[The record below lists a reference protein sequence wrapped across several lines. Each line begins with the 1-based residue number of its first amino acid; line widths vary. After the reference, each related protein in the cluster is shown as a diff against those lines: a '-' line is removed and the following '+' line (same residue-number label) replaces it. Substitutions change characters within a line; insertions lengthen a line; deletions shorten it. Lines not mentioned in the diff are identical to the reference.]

1 MKPKKIL
8 KIVSTLL
15 LANTLS
21 FPSIAAIKPIS
32 TEQCEKMKTQRVLTD
47 KNPVPCERL
56 TTVSFPLINFAG
68 REDKGQVVVLDVVAE
83 RTQIIFD
90 RLFKQK
96 FPINKALLMEAY
108 NGDDNASMNDN
119 NTSAFNGR
127 PITGGSDWSLHA
139 YGVAIDINPLQN
151 PYISF
156 DDQAHATILPP
167 QAANLSINRLN
178 YRPKKDFRVGMAEQA
193 IDIFAENGF
202 IGWGGYWNYP
212 IDYQHFEIGSKKFVQ
227 QLINLSPCEARH
239 VFDRYAKSYA
249 DCMAK
254 SSICP
259 HAAAR
264 AACVA
269 KIIQ

>member
-1 MKPKKIL
+1 MKPKKIV
-8 KIVSTLL
+8 KIGYALI

-21 FPSIAAIKPIS
+21 FSSVAAIRPIS
-32 TEQCEKMKTQRVLTD
+32 IEQCEKMKMQEVITD
-47 KNPVPCERL
+47 KNPVPCDRL
-56 TTVSFPLINFAG
+56 RKVSFPFINFAG
-68 REDKGQVVVLDVVAE
+68 SEDKGQIVVLDAVAE

-90 RLFKQK
+90 TLFKQK
-96 FPINKALLMEAY
+96 FPINKALLMEIY
-108 NGDDNASMNDN
+108 DGDDNASMNDN

-156 DDQAHATILPP
+156 DDPAHATILPP
-167 QAANLSINRLN
+167 KAASLSINRLN

-227 QLINLSPCEARH
+227 RLINLPPCEARY
-239 VFDRYAKSYA
+239 VFDRYAKSYT
-249 DCMAK
+249 DCVAK
-254 SSICP
+254 ISICP

-269 KIIQ
+269 KIMQ

>member
-1 MKPKKIL
+1 MKSKKIL
-8 KIVSTLL
+8 KIVCTLIL
-15 LANTLS
+15 SNALS
-21 FPSIAAIKPIS
+21 FPSVAGIKPIS
-32 TEQCEKMKTQRVLTD
+32 PEQCEKMKTQGVITD

-56 TTVSFPLINFAG
+56 RTVSFPLINFAG
-68 REDKGQVVVLDVVAE
+68 GEDKGQVVVLDVVAE
-83 RTQIIFD
+83 RTQIIFNT
-90 RLFKQK
+90 LYKQK
-96 FPINKALLMEAY
+96 FPINKALLMETY

-156 DDQAHATILPP
+156 DEQGHVGILPALADK
-167 QAANLSINRLN
+167 QSINRLN
-178 YRPKKDFRVGMAEQA
+178 YRPKKDFRAGMAEEA

-202 IGWGGYWNYP
+202 ISWGGYWNYP
-212 IDYQHFEIGSKKFVQ
+212 IDYQHFEVGSRKFVQ
-227 QLINLSPCEARH
+227 QLINLSPCKAQR
-239 VFDRYAKSYA
+239 VFNQYAKSYA

-254 SSICP
+254 SSVCP

>member
-1 MKPKKIL
+1 MKPKKKV
-8 KIVSTLL
+8 KIVYALILSH
-15 LANTLS
+15 TLS
-21 FPSIAAIKPIS
+21 FSSVAAIKPIS
-32 TEQCEKMKTQRVLTD
+32 IEQCEKMKTQEVITD

-56 TTVSFPLINFAG
+56 RTVSFPFINFAG
-68 REDKGQVVVLDVVAE
+68 GEDKGQIVVLDAVAE

-90 RLFKQK
+90 TLYKQK
-96 FPINKALLMEAY
+96 FPINKALLMETY

-119 NTSAFNGR
+119 NSSAFNGR

-156 DDQAHATILPP
+156 DNEAHATILPP
-167 QAANLSINRLN
+167 LAAKLSINRLN
-178 YRPKKDFRVGMAEQA
+178 YRPKKDFRTGMAEQA

-202 IGWGGYWNYP
+202 MGWGGYWNYP
-212 IDYQHFEIGSKKFVQ
+212 IDYQHFEIGSRKFVQ
-227 QLINLSPCEARH
+227 QLINLSPCKAQR

-254 SSICP
+254 SLVCP

-269 KIIQ
+269 KIMQ

>member
-8 KIVSTLL
+8 KIVCTLL

-21 FPSIAAIKPIS
+21 FPSIATIKPI
-32 TEQCEKMKTQRVLTD
+32 TKDQCENMRAHSVITD

-56 TTVSFPLINFAG
+56 RTVSFPLINFQG
-68 REDKGQVVVLDVVAE
+68 REDKGQVVVLDAVAE

-127 PITGGSDWSLHA
+127 PITGGTDWSLHA
-139 YGVAIDINPLQN
+139 YGVAIDINPLEN

-156 DDQAHATILPP
+156 DDQAHATILPAL
-167 QAANLSINRLN
+167 AAKQSINRLN
-178 YRPKKDFRVGMAEQA
+178 YRPKKDFRTGMAEQA

-227 QLINLSPCEARH
+227 QLINLSPCKAQY
-239 VFDRYAKSYA
+239 VFEQYVKSYA

-254 SSICP
+254 SSVCP

-269 KIIQ
+269 KIMQ

>member
-1 MKPKKIL
+1 MRLEKIL
-8 KIVSTLL
+8 KIACALILSNL
-15 LANTLS
+15 LS
-21 FPSIAAIKPIS
+21 FPSVAAIKPIS
-32 TEQCEKMKTQRVLTD
+32 TQQCLKMKTQSVISD
-47 KNPVPCERL
+47 KNPVPCDRL
-56 TTVSFPLINFAG
+56 RTVSFSFINFAG
-68 REDKGQVVVLDVVAE
+68 REDKGQVVVLDAVAE
-83 RTQIIFD
+83 RTQRIFD
-90 RLFKQK
+90 TLYKQK

-127 PITGGSDWSLHA
+127 PITAGSNWSLHA
-139 YGVAIDINPLQN
+139 YGAAIDINPLQN

-156 DDQAHATILPP
+156 DELGHATILPAL
-167 QAANLSINRLN
+167 AAKQSINRLN
-178 YRPKKDFRVGMAEQA
+178 YRPKKDFRAGMAEQA

-212 IDYQHFEIGSKKFVQ
+212 IDYQHFEIGSRKFVE
-227 QLINLSPCEARH
+227 QLISLSPCQSRRAFEQ
-239 VFDRYAKSYA
+239 YAKSYA
-249 DCMAK
+249 DCMTK
-254 SSICP
+254 TSICP